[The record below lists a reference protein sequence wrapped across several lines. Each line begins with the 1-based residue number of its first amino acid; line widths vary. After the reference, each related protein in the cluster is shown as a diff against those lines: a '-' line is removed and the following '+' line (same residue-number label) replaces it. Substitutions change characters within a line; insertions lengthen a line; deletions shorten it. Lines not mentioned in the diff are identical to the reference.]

1 MKWLAMVLMV
11 FVLQACAQD
20 VEIAHVDEPP
30 VITVGQFETIEEEL
44 PLVLSAVFSDG
55 TERPVD
61 ITWEDS
67 LDAIDTRAYGT
78 YTIEGHV
85 DDAVS
90 GITSFLVSQTIEV
103 TPKPAY
109 EALGLMIDHTHYHS
123 LFLESDDAFKDAGSH
138 FVFTDDA
145 FEAML
150 ALLDMDKA
158 AFMAS
163 DAYLPF
169 MKSHA
174 LSETLPEDRLFS
186 DVPALYETLAND
198 MLLIEGSPGEPRIMG
213 RHAPVESYRVENGH
227 IHVIDG
233 VILSDAVL
241 EILGSD
247 AINEGVTS
255 RFMALFS
262 ELGIMRD
269 ILRGEHFTIFVPSER
284 AILDFA
290 EAMDM
295 SIGEL
300 LAWEGIEALLLSHI
314 VRGEYSAETL
324 FLEAPLTIETL
335 GGPIDVSVADDA
347 LLVGG
352 AQLVSSESFGSFAT
366 LHSISQVIY
375 EEESE

>member
-1 MKWLAMVLMV
+1 MKWLALFLMIL
-11 FVLQACAQD
+11 VLQACSQEVKI
-20 VEIAHVDEPP
+20 VEVNEPP
-30 VITVGQFETIEEEL
+30 VITAGQFEMIDTEL
-44 PLVLSAVFSDG
+44 PVVLTGIFSDG

-85 DDAVS
+85 DDAVT
-90 GITSFLVSQTIEV
+90 GITSFPVTQTVEV

-109 EALGLMIDHTHYHS
+109 EALGLMDDHTHYHS

-138 FVFTDDA
+138 FIFTDDA

-150 ALLDMDKA
+150 ALLDMDKE

-163 DAYLPF
+163 DAYPPF

-174 LSETLPEDRLFS
+174 LGESLPEDRLFS
-186 DVPALYETLAND
+186 DVPALYETLSSET
-198 MLLIEGSPGEPRIMG
+198 LLIEGVSGEPRIMG
-213 RHAPVESYRVENGH
+213 RHVPVESYRVENGH
-227 IHVIDG
+227 LHVIDG
-233 VILSDAVL
+233 VILSDTVL

-247 AINEGVTS
+247 AINEGVTT
-255 RFMALFS
+255 RFTALFS

-269 ILRGEHFTIFVPSER
+269 ILRGEHFTVFVPSER

-290 EAMDM
+290 ETMDM
-295 SIGEL
+295 SINEL
-300 LAWEGIEALLLSHI
+300 LAWEGIDDVLLSHI

-324 FLEAPLTIETL
+324 FTGAPLTLETL
-335 GGPIDVSVADDA
+335 GGPINATVEDDA